1 MVGRLILHLI
11 SGILGLFLAI
21 KIVPGAL
28 LLGSYQMLFLAGAL
42 LGLVNLL
49 IKPILNA
56 LTLPIRI
63 ITLGL
68 FSLVINMVLV
78 WIIVD
83 VLFWRSLELEGL
95 VPLFWTTIIVWALN
109 ILLGVYRGRNKI

>member
-49 IKPILNA
+49 IKPVLNT

-68 FSLVINMVLV
+68 FSLVINMILV
-78 WIIVD
+78 WIVVD
-83 VLFWRSLELEGL
+83 VLFWKSLELEGL
-95 VPLFWTTIIVWALN
+95 APLFWTTIIVWVLN
-109 ILLGVYRGRNKI
+109 ILLGEYRSRSKV